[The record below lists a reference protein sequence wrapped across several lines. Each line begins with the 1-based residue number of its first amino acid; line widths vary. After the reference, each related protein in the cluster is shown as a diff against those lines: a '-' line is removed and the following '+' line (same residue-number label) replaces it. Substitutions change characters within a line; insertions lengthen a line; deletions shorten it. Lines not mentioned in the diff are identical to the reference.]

1 MKRLKYILL
10 ISAAALAVACG
21 KHIPQPD
28 QPDSPSLSR
37 SYIFFDEEVMD
48 CAETKTTIVE
58 GDKLPSADGT
68 AFGVMGYVNGN
79 VIFNNSTYHQNGIA
93 EVKRNGAGYDKSFT
107 YQGLIQ
113 WTDATS
119 THNFYA
125 FYPYKFSNL
134 ISVGNDQMP
143 YIRYAQEATTD
154 KMDDILTASA
164 GLQKRPIVTLTF
176 QHSLWALDVTVKNER
191 EEKDFVYNP
200 ETGNHDELD
209 PFIIIKKLTVE
220 LDGIPSEGN
229 IYLNG
234 NVSLPT
240 DPSKIVK
247 LTKTFNLN
255 KQYNPGTGET
265 VTGEDSF
272 LFLPCGSFKYRLTVE
287 FENALGMSYTT
298 RYPETYKVDGN
309 GNPILANGELQWDW
323 ATAQGPDRDN
333 NGTKDGFL
341 AGNRYTL
348 DIVKDDYEVKFIWKE
363 TDWGEWNE
371 DAQQWDNIRVEHSF
385 S

>member
-1 MKRLKYILL
+1 
-10 ISAAALAVACG
+10 
-21 KHIPQPD
+21 
-28 QPDSPSLSR
+28 
-37 SYIFFDEEVMD
+37 MD
-48 CAETKTTIVE
+48 CTQTKTAMVE

-79 VIFNNSTYHQNGIA
+79 IIFNNSTYHQNGIA

-107 YQGLIQ
+107 YQGLVQ

-143 YIRYAQEATTD
+143 YIRYAQATTTD

-164 GLQKRPIVTLTF
+164 GLLKRPIVTLTF
-176 QHSLWALDVTVKNER
+176 QHRLWALDVTVKNER
-191 EEKDFVYNP
+191 EEKDLVYNP
-200 ETGNHDELD
+200 ETGNHDELV

-255 KQYNPGTGET
+255 KQYNPGAGET

-371 DAQQWDNIRVEHSF
+371 EAQQWDNIRVEHSF